1 MGLTGNLRT
10 MALPEILQWIAIGR
24 KTGTLN
30 VEDDAVEK
38 RIVFDTGRIISSWS
52 NDPRESFGQ
61 FLIRERAASEEQIF
75 TAEAAR
81 EGTPLLLGQMLVEQ
95 KILSDDRVRA
105 ILKLKAEEC
114 VYDLFLWTEGDFE
127 FVEGEIPD
135 HGQLKADMDTMGVTM
150 EGMRR
155 LDEWERMRKFF
166 PTHNVR
172 FTVSDPGAVE
182 PSETHVLE
190 LIKRGKTLSELS
202 LELRR
207 SNFDTASLM
216 FDLLGRGAISV
227 SSTGEATRTTS
238 TVRLIRD
245 RLSEAQRHLDNREY
259 DEALQA
265 FEDVL
270 AFDRLN
276 QNAKKG
282 LVRVFEARTRDRLLK
297 TVDRSKTPHL
307 KVTFA
312 ELTKEKFDPQE
323 GFVISRVNG
332 EWDVASILK
341 LCPMSEDDALSIFA
355 RLIQRGVIDL
365 R

>member
-30 VEDDAVEK
+30 VEHEDVEK
-38 RIVFDTGRIISSWS
+38 RIVFDTGRITSSWS

-61 FLIRERAASEEQIF
+61 FLLRERAATEEQIF
-75 TAEAAR
+75 KAETDR
-81 EGTPLLLGQMLVEQ
+81 EGSSLLLGQMLVQQTVLTDE
-95 KILSDDRVRA
+95 RVRSV
-105 ILKLKAEEC
+105 LKLKAEEC
-114 VYDLFLWTEGDFE
+114 VYDLFLWTEGEFE

-135 HGQLKADMDTMGVTM
+135 HGQLRADMDTMAVTM

-166 PTHNVR
+166 PTANVR
-172 FTVSDPGAVE
+172 FAVTDPAGVE
-182 PSETHVLE
+182 ESEKHILE
-190 LIKRGKTLSELS
+190 LIRKGKTLSEMG

-207 SNFDTASLM
+207 SDFDTAALM
-216 FDLLGRGAISV
+216 FDLLGRGAIIV
-227 SSTGEATRTTS
+227 ASTGEDTRTTS
-238 TVRLIRD
+238 TVRLIRG
-245 RLSEAQRHLDNREY
+245 RLAEAHEHFEGRRY
-259 DEALQA
+259 DEALKA

-282 LVRVFEARTRDRLLK
+282 LVKVFEARARDRLLK
-297 TVDRSKTPHL
+297 SVDQTKTPHL
-307 KVTFA
+307 KVGL
-312 ELTKEKFDPQE
+312 EQLTKEKFDPQE
-323 GFVISRVNG
+323 GFVLSRVNG

-341 LCPMSEDDALSIFA
+341 LCPMGEDDALSIFA
-355 RLIQRGVIDL
+355 RLIERGVIEL